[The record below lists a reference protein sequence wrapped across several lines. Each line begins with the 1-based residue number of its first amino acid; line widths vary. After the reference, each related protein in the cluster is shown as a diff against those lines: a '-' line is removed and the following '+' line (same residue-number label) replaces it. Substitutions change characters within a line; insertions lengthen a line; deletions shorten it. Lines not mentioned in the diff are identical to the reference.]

1 MIDLCSHMDISE
13 SDLRQTAVS
22 LYRRVIDSVVG
33 RLMANLDIA
42 GIIEEKVNAMD
53 VDSLEIMVL
62 TVMKKELDTIVN
74 LGALVGAVLG
84 ILNMFL

>member
-13 SDLRQTAVS
+13 SDLRKTAAS
-22 LYRRVIDSVVG
+22 FYRRAVDAVVG
-33 RLMANLDIA
+33 RLMENLDIA